1 MKEAL
6 LSMRVEV
13 CMTECSARKD
23 FSRTFSRIWLTA
35 TLSRLDVELSES
47 RFASF
52 FEEDEPKSDD
62 RR

>member
-1 MKEAL
+1 
-6 LSMRVEV
+6 MRVEV

-52 FEEDEPKSDD
+52 FKKEYEPKSDD
-62 RR
+62 RE